1 MAKTQATSAPI
12 DLYLKELWERG
23 GTDLLLTAGARPLV
37 RVDGSMHPLTEYEPL
52 KPADTEK
59 IVSGV
64 LTEELYNAFKRVHD
78 VDFSFNWQGV
88 ARFRAN
94 AFTQRGSMGLA
105 LRLIPYAIPSFGDLG
120 LPEIAEHFVRLP
132 QGLVLVTGPTGA
144 GKSTTLAAMIDWINT
159 NRAVH
164 IVTIEDPIEYVHRH
178 KRSAVNQREVG
189 EDTMSFERGLRAA
202 LREDPDVLLVG
213 EMRDLET
220 IRIALTIAE
229 TGHLVFATLHT
240 NDTSQALDRI
250 VDVFPG
256 EQQQQIRIQLANTL
270 QGIVYQRLIPRIG
283 GGRVAAFEIMMA
295 THGVRNMI
303 REGKTRQLRNVV
315 ATGQKDGMQT
325 IEAALSEL
333 VKAGTITHEEALT
346 HSLYPNDVK
355 RA

>member
-37 RVDGSMHPLTEYEPL
+37 RIDGTMNPLSEYDPL

-59 IVSGV
+59 IVGAV
-64 LTEELYNAFKRVHD
+64 LTEELFNAYKRVRD

-94 AFTQRGSMGLA
+94 AFMQRGSMGLA
-105 LRLIPYAIPSFGDLG
+105 LRLIPYAIPSFSDLG
-120 LPEIAEHFVRLP
+120 LPETCERFVKIP

-144 GKSTTLAAMIDWINT
+144 GKSTTQAAMIDWINT

-240 NDTSQALDRI
+240 NDTAQALDRI

-256 EQQQQIRIQLANTL
+256 DQQQQIRIQLANTL
-270 QGIVYQRLIPRIG
+270 QGVIYQRLIPKIG
-283 GGRVAAFEIMMA
+283 GGRVAAFEVMQA

-315 ATGQKDGMQT
+315 SVGQKEGMQT
-325 IEAALSEL
+325 IESALSEL
-333 VKAGTITHEEALT
+333 VKSGTVDYEEALT
-346 HSLYPNDVK
+346 HSLYPQEVRRN
-355 RA
+355 